1 MKPGDVET
9 DQHYFIE
16 EMSSHPIIL
25 EEPYITTSRMEMKV
39 LENRSVYGRVNSQYR
54 KHFVQFLTISLNHV

>member
-1 MKPGDVET
+1 MKVGDVEI

-39 LENRSVYGRVNSQYR
+39 LENRLVYGLVNNKYR
-54 KHFVQFLTISLNHV
+54 KHSMQFLTIRVNHA